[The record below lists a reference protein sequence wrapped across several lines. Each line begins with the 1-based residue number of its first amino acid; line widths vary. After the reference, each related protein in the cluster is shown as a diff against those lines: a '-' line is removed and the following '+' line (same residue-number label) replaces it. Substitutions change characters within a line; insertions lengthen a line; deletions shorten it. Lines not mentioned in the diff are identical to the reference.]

1 MPPMAGALSYPQF
14 RQALRRGSPAPAYL
28 FTGPEAVLR
37 DEALQALLAATLAPS
52 LRDFTLD
59 QASAAELDPDRL
71 VALCTTL
78 PMLAER
84 RVVVIRDVEAWRR
97 RTKARGAMLE
107 YLKRPSPETVL
118 VLVQGDEGERGEK
131 RDAEL
136 EKLVQVVE
144 FQPLDA
150 EAAGEWLAE
159 KAAALGITF
168 GRDAA
173 EHLLAATGHD
183 LGMLRAELA
192 KLEAFGGGPAVPLQQ
207 GGDLVGVRPGETL
220 ADWLTAVLLGKTA
233 DAVRLVGPV
242 LGQSGITGVRMVNGL
257 GTLLLLLGLAA
268 DARARRVP
276 ASGVG
281 NFIFNALKATR
292 PGGLGPWGPVVDRV
306 KGATAKWPPMRVEA
320 ALRAALE
327 ADQAL
332 KATRVGSEEAVITDL
347 VLRLAPLPRQVA
359 A

>member
-37 DEALQALLAATLAPS
+37 DEALQALLDAALDPS
-52 LRDFTLD
+52 LRDFNLD
-59 QASAAELDPDRL
+59 QASAADLDPERL

-97 RTKARGAMLE
+97 RTKARGAMVA

-118 VLVQGDEGERGEK
+118 VLLQGDEGERGEK

-159 KAAALGITF
+159 KAAALGISF
-168 GRDAA
+168 GPGAA
-173 EHLLAATGHD
+173 DHLLAATGHD
-183 LGMLRAELA
+183 LGMLRSELA
-192 KLEAFGGGPAVPLQQ
+192 KLEAFGGGGAVSLQQ
-207 GGDLVGVRPGETL
+207 VGDLVGVRHGETL
-220 ADWLTAVLLGKTA
+220 EDWLAAVLLGRTA

-242 LGQSGITGVRMVNGL
+242 LGQSGMSGVRMVNGL

-276 ASGVG
+276 AAGMG
-281 NFIFNALKATR
+281 NLIFNALKLAR
-292 PGGLGPWGPVVDRV
+292 PGGLGPWGQVVDRV
-306 KGATAKWPPMRVEA
+306 KAATAKWPPMRVEA

-332 KATRVGSEEAVITDL
+332 KGTRVGDEEAVVTDL
-347 VLRLAPLPRQVA
+347 VLRLAPRQRQEA